1 MSPERIHGAAPILLS
16 VVQTLVMA
24 LVFVLVAMAFFLSIG
39 KPPVSTLTDM
49 VMFAVGDTYSLSE
62 TLVKT
67 APILLCALATI
78 VPARLGLVSVGADGQ
93 LFVGAIFGTAV
104 VLAFRSAPAAILL
117 PAILLAGMIGG
128 ALWGYIPGLLR
139 GRLNANETIITLL
152 LNYVG
157 ALLVNALVFGPWKD
171 PSNLGWPATV
181 SFPPAATLPGVF
193 GTRAHLGLV
202 FGALAAIGFGI
213 LFTRSRWGRE
223 LAILK
228 GNAKVGRMIGLSF
241 PREAILVMSLGG
253 ALGGLAGICEV
264 AAIQGRLQPG
274 ISVGYG
280 LTGFLVAWL
289 SGHNAFA
296 AIVISFLIGGLAAA
310 GDSLQLYAKVPAASA
325 TILQGLLFATAL
337 AVGGLSQRW
346 KTSHG

>member
-1 MSPERIHGAAPILLS
+1 MRLERRGRLSPILSRVLPI
-16 VVQTLVMA
+16 LIMA
-24 LVFVLVAMAFFLSIG
+24 AVFLLVAMTFFLSIG
-39 KPPVSTLTDM
+39 KPPVRTLLDM
-49 VMFAVGDTYSLSE
+49 VLFAVGDGYSLSE

-78 VPARLGLVSVGADGQ
+78 VPARLGLVSVGAEGQ
-93 LFVGAIFGTAV
+93 LFIGAIFGTAI
-104 VLAFRSAPAAILL
+104 VLAFPNAPAMILM
-117 PAILLAGMIGG
+117 PAMLAAGMIGG
-128 ALWGYIPGLLR
+128 ALWGFIPGLLR
-139 GRLNANETIITLL
+139 GRLDANETIITLL
-152 LNYVG
+152 LNYIG

-181 SFPPAATLPGVF
+181 TFPAAATLSGFF
-193 GTRAHLGLV
+193 GTRVHSGLA
-202 FGALAAIGFGI
+202 FGVVAAIGFGI
-213 LFTRSRWGRE
+213 LFARSRWGRE
-223 LAILK
+223 LAVLK

-241 PREAILVMSLGG
+241 SRQAMVVMSLGG

-289 SGHNAFA
+289 SGHNAFV
-296 AIVISFLIGGLAAA
+296 AILVSFLIGGLTAA

-346 KTSHG
+346 KAAHG